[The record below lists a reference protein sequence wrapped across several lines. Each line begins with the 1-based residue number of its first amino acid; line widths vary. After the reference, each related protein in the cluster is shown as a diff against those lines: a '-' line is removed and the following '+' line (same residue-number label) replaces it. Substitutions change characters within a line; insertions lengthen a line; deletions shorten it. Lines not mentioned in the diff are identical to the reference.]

1 MDAVFKAV
9 FGKEMPAATFII
21 HAFGIYFKFFYCR
34 DLCTVVKNLTVVK
47 AAAVVLAA
55 AGYILTRDKTADH
68 TFVTVYIGNYG
79 VFTGCIGFSCG
90 IPRIMFAC
98 QNPSYIFLCAR

>member
-9 FGKEMPAATFII
+9 FGNEMPAVTFII
-21 HAFGIYFKFFYCR
+21 NAFGIYFKLFFYCR
-34 DLCTVVKNLTVVK
+34 DLCAVVKNLTVVK
-47 AAAVVLAA
+47 AAAVILAA

-68 TFVTVYIGNYG
+68 TSVTVYIGNYG

-90 IPRIMFAC
+90 IPRALRR
-98 QNPSYIFLCAR
+98 IFF

>member
-9 FGKEMPAATFII
+9 FGNEMPAVTFII
-21 HAFGIYFKFFYCR
+21 NAFGIYFKLFFYCR

-47 AAAVVLAA
+47 AAAVILAA
-55 AGYILTRDKTADH
+55 TGYILTRDNTADH
-68 TFVTVYIGNYG
+68 TSVTVYIGNYG

-90 IPRIMFAC
+90 IPRVLRR
-98 QNPSYIFLCAR
+98 IFF